1 MPHLSPE
8 DLARTIFPVAVEL
21 SGGRNPRLET
31 LPGGASI
38 RRYHRVTLDGGKLPT
53 VMVMELGDNPLK
65 SEEAAKGAAPTE
77 LPFLNVQRYLARA
90 GAAVP
95 EIYRY
100 DAERGFLYLEDLGD
114 ITFESR
120 VLDAGDDVRGRYY
133 RQAIDQLV
141 ALQRFA
147 AEHPDPD
154 CVAFSRG
161 FDYDL
166 LKWELDHFR
175 EYGLE
180 AQGHAPTASE
190 REELE
195 RIFRRIAEELAAEPR
210 GFVHRDYQSRNLM
223 VQDDDGDRAPRLRII
238 DFQDA
243 LLGTARLRSGRPLAR
258 LVRRALAVAARRARR
273 SLRRE
278 VGRRRGAL
286 SRRLFDLQVVQRKLK
301 DAGRFVFI
309 DRVKH
314 NPSFLHPHSEQ
325 PRLRRALA
333 FATAGARQSP
343 RNPFADIFCNSG
355 KRHPTGT
362 LQLGR

>member
-31 LPGGASI
+31 LAGGASV
-38 RRYHRVTLDGGKLPT
+38 RRYHRVHLDGGKWPS

-77 LPFLNVQRYLARA
+77 LPFINVQRYLARA
-90 GAAVP
+90 GAPVP
-95 EIYRY
+95 TIFRF

-133 RQAIDQLV
+133 RLAIDELV
-141 ALQRFA
+141 KLQQFA
-147 AEHPDPD
+147 VAHPDPD

-161 FDYDL
+161 FDYEL

-180 AQGHAPTASE
+180 AQGHAPTPAE
-190 REELE
+190 REEIE
-195 RIFRRIAEELAAEPR
+195 RVFRGIAEQLAAQPR

-223 VQDDDGDRAPRLRII
+223 VQDHDSGPRLRII

-243 LLGTARLRSGRPLAR
+243 LLGTRAYDLVGLLRDSYVALSPALLDQLVGHFVDRSGLD
-258 LVRRALAVAARRARR
+258 RAAFQH
-273 SLRRE
+273 
-278 VGRRRGAL
+278 
-286 SRRLFDLQVVQRKLK
+286 LFDLQVVQRKLK

-309 DRVKH
+309 DRVKK
-314 NPSFLHPHSEQ
+314 NPGFLKHIPNSLDYVAHSLA
-325 PRLRRALA
+325 RLPELGSLREILA
-333 FATAGARQSP
+333 RYLDQFKKT
-343 RNPFADIFCNSG
+343 
-355 KRHPTGT
+355 
-362 LQLGR
+362 

>member
-8 DLARTIFPVAVEL
+8 DLARTIFPVALEL
-21 SGGRNPRLET
+21 GGGKRAQLET

-38 RRYHRVTLDGGKLPT
+38 RRYHRVSLEGGKLPT

-65 SEEAAKGAAPTE
+65 SEEAAKSVAPSE
-77 LPFLNVQRYLARA
+77 LPFINVQRYLARA

-100 DAERGFLYLEDLGD
+100 DAARGLLYLEDLGD

-120 VLDAGDDVRGRYY
+120 VLDAGDEVRARYY

-147 AEHPDPD
+147 AANPNPD

-161 FDYDL
+161 FDYEL

-180 AQGHAPTASE
+180 AQGHPLSASE

-195 RIFRRIAEELAAEPR
+195 KIFRRIAEELAAEPR

-223 VQDDDGDRAPRLRII
+223 VQDGDGAPRLRII

-243 LLGTARLRSGRPLAR
+243 LLGARAYDLVGLLRDSYVALSPSLLDA
-258 LVRRALAVAARRARR
+258 LVAHFVDQAAIDAARFQ
-273 SLRRE
+273 
-278 VGRRRGAL
+278 
-286 SRRLFDLQVVQRKLK
+286 RLFDLQVVQRKLK

-309 DRVKH
+309 DRVKS
-314 NPSFLHPHSEQ
+314 NPSFLVHIPNSLEYVARSLSRLSELGS
-325 PRLRRALA
+325 LREIL
-333 FATAGARQSP
+333 S
-343 RNPFADIFCNSG
+343 
-355 KRHPTGT
+355 RHFK
-362 LQLGR
+362 QFR

>member
-8 DLARTIFPVAVEL
+8 DLARTIFPVAAEL
-21 SGGRNPRLET
+21 SGGGRNPRLDT
-31 LPGGASI
+31 LAGGASI
-38 RRYHRVTLDGGKLPT
+38 RRYHRVTLEGGKLPS

-65 SEEAAKGAAPTE
+65 SEEAGKGAAPTE
-77 LPFLNVQRYLARA
+77 LPFINVQRYLARA

-95 EIYRY
+95 EIFRF
-100 DAERGFLYLEDLGD
+100 DTERGFLYLEDLGD

-120 VLDAGDDVRGRYY
+120 VADAGDDVRARYY

-141 ALQRFA
+141 ALQKFA
-147 AEHPDPD
+147 AANPDPD

-180 AQGHAPTASE
+180 AQGKELTASE
-190 REELE
+190 RDEVET
-195 RIFRRIAEELAAEPR
+195 IFRRIAEELAAEPR

-223 VQDDDGDRAPRLRII
+223 VQDVHGTQRLRII

-243 LLGTARLRSGRPLAR
+243 LLGTRAYDLVGLLRDSY
-258 LVRRALAVAARRARR
+258 V
-273 SLRRE
+273 
-278 VGRRRGAL
+278 AL
-286 SRRLFDLQVVQRKLK
+286 SPSLLDGLVAHFVEKATIDTTRFQRLFDLQVVQRKLK

-309 DRVKH
+309 DRVKK
-314 NPSFLHPHSEQ
+314 NPSFLVHIPNSLDYVARSLS
-325 PRLRRALA
+325 RLSDLA
-333 FATAGARQSP
+333 SLREILSRHFVQFA
-343 RNPFADIFCNSG
+343 
-355 KRHPTGT
+355 
-362 LQLGR
+362 

>member
-8 DLARTIFPVAVEL
+8 DLARTTFPVAVEL
-21 SGGRNPRLET
+21 SGGANPRLET

-65 SEEAAKGAAPTE
+65 SEEVGKGAAPTE
-77 LPFLNVQRYLARA
+77 LPFINVQRYLQRA

-95 EIYRY
+95 AIYRY
-100 DAERGFLYLEDLGD
+100 DADGGLLYLEDLGD

-141 ALQRFA
+141 ALQSFA
-147 AEHPDPD
+147 SAHPDPD

-161 FDYDL
+161 FDYEL

-180 AQGHAPTASE
+180 AQGHAITASE

-195 RIFRRIAEELAAEPR
+195 RIFRRVAEELAAEPR

-223 VQDDDGDRAPRLRII
+223 VQDVDGAPHLRII

-243 LLGTARLRSGRPLAR
+243 LLGTRAYDLVGLLRDSY
-258 LVRRALAVAARRARR
+258 V
-273 SLRRE
+273 
-278 VGRRRGAL
+278 AL
-286 SRRLFDLQVVQRKLK
+286 SPSLLDTLVAHYVARTQTDSARFERLFDLQVVQRKLK

-314 NPSFLHPHSEQ
+314 NPSFLIHIPNS
-325 PRLRRALA
+325 LDYV
-333 FATAGARQSP
+333 ARS
-343 RNPFADIFCNSG
+343 
-355 KRHPTGT
+355 
-362 LQLGR
+362 LGRLPELAPLRDILSRYLAQFR

>member
-8 DLARTIFPVAVEL
+8 DLARTIIPVAVEL
-21 SGGRNPRLET
+21 AGGGSNPRLDT
-31 LPGGASI
+31 LAGGASI
-38 RRYHRVTLDGGKLPT
+38 RRYHRVTLDGGKVPS

-77 LPFLNVQRYLARA
+77 LPFINVQRYLARA

-95 EIYRY
+95 AIYRY
-100 DAERGFLYLEDLGD
+100 DAEPGFIYLEDLGD

-120 VLDAGDDVRGRYY
+120 VADAGDDVRARYY

-147 AEHPDPD
+147 ASHPDPE

-180 AQGHAPTASE
+180 AQGKELTAAE
-190 REELE
+190 RDEVDQT
-195 RIFRRIAEELAAEPR
+195 FRRIAEELAAEPR

-223 VQDDDGDRAPRLRII
+223 VQDVDSQPQLRII

-243 LLGTARLRSGRPLAR
+243 LLGTRAYDLVGLLRDSYVALSPSLLDA
-258 LVRRALAVAARRARR
+258 LVAHFVERATIDAARFQH
-273 SLRRE
+273 
-278 VGRRRGAL
+278 
-286 SRRLFDLQVVQRKLK
+286 LFDLQVVQRKLK

-309 DRVKH
+309 DRVKR
-314 NPSFLHPHSEQ
+314 NPSFLVHIPNSLDYVARSLARLPELG
-325 PRLRRALA
+325 RLREILA
-333 FATAGARQSP
+333 RHFVQFA
-343 RNPFADIFCNSG
+343 
-355 KRHPTGT
+355 
-362 LQLGR
+362 